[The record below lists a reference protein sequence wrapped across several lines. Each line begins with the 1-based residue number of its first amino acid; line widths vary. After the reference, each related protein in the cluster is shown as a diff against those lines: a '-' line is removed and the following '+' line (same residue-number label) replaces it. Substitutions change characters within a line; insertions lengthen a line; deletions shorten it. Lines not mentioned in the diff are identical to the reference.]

1 MNNPTSLHPSSLNKS
16 LLAVLLFAVSIVGL
30 SLGATLPLV
39 ALRLLDNGASALQI
53 GILSAVPAAGMILAA
68 TLVDRLCQ
76 RMSRRHLYLLCFVL
90 CAASTTAI
98 ELTNGSLWLLGLARL
113 TLGIGMGVAII
124 LGEAWVNELCG
135 ENNRGTIV
143 ALYATS
149 FTAFQLLG
157 PTLVAVLGAQTP
169 WVVLLVSAGHLVAL
183 ATVAFAMP
191 EEGIHEHVEEP
202 RNFSLAGFLRVA
214 PALCMGVLFFS
225 FFDSVVLSLFP
236 VYASSHGYAVGIAA
250 FMATVILLGDM
261 LFQLPLGWLSDR
273 LDRPTLHLAC
283 GVAATVIGLAL
294 PWLITQPSL
303 LWPALMLLGAVAGG
317 VYTLALVLIGQ
328 RFRGRDLVT
337 ANAAAGMLWGVGSLL
352 GPLLSGSLMDLG
364 PQGVPLALALAAGLF
379 VATAAAS
386 LRRSVARHA

>member
-1 MNNPTSLHPSSLNKS
+1 MSTPTTLNKP

-39 ALRLLDNGASALQI
+39 ALRLLENGASALQI

-68 TLVDRLCQ
+68 TLVDRACQ
-76 RMSRRHLYLLCFVL
+76 LMSRRRLYLLCFVL
-90 CAASTTAI
+90 CTASTVAI
-98 ELTNGSLWLLGLARL
+98 EFSSHSLWLLAAARL
-113 TLGIGMGVAII
+113 ALGVGMGIAII

-135 ENNRGTIV
+135 ERNRGTIV

-157 PTLVAVLGAQTP
+157 PTLVALLGAQTP
-169 WVVLLVSAGHLVAL
+169 WVVLLVSAGHLIAL

-191 EEGIHEHVEEP
+191 EEGLHEHVEEP
-202 RNFSLAGFLRVA
+202 RSFSLAGFLRVA

-261 LFQLPLGWLSDR
+261 LCQLPLGWLSDR
-273 LDRPTLHLAC
+273 LDRPTLHLGC
-283 GVAATVIGLAL
+283 GVAAMLIGLGL

-364 PQGVPLALALAAGLF
+364 PQGVPVALALAAGLF

-386 LRRSVARHA
+386 LRRTALRTA

>member
-1 MNNPTSLHPSSLNKS
+1 MNTPTSLQPSSLNKP

-68 TLVDRLCQ
+68 TLVDRACQ
-76 RMSRRHLYLLCFVL
+76 LMSRRRLYLLCFVL
-90 CAASTTAI
+90 CTASTAAI
-98 ELTNGSLWLLGLARL
+98 EFSSQSLWLLAAARL
-113 TLGIGMGVAII
+113 ALGVGMGIAII

-135 ENNRGTIV
+135 EKNRGTIV

-157 PTLVAVLGAQTP
+157 PTLVALLGAQTP
-169 WVVLLVSAGHLVAL
+169 WVVLLVSAGHLIAL

-202 RNFSLAGFLRVA
+202 RSFSLAGFLRVA

-261 LFQLPLGWLSDR
+261 ICQLPLGWLSDR
-273 LDRPTLHLAC
+273 FDRPTLHLVC
-283 GVAATVIGLAL
+283 GVAAMVIGLAL
-294 PWLITQPSL
+294 PWLISQPSL

-364 PQGVPLALALAAGLF
+364 PQGVPVALALAAGLF
-379 VATAAAS
+379 VASAAAS
-386 LRRSVARHA
+386 LRRTALRTA

>member
-1 MNNPTSLHPSSLNKS
+1 MNTPTTLNKP

-39 ALRLLDNGASALQI
+39 ALRLLENGASALQI

-68 TLVDRLCQ
+68 TLVDRACQ
-76 RMSRRHLYLLCFVL
+76 LMSRRRLYLLCFVL
-90 CAASTTAI
+90 CTASTLAI
-98 ELTNGSLWLLGLARL
+98 EFSSHSLWALAAARL
-113 TLGIGMGVAII
+113 ALGVGMGIAII

-135 ENNRGTIV
+135 EKNRGTIV

-157 PTLVAVLGAQTP
+157 PTLVALLGAQTP

-202 RNFSLAGFLRVA
+202 RSFSLAGFLRVA

-261 LFQLPLGWLSDR
+261 ICQLPLGWLSDR
-273 LDRPTLHLAC
+273 LDRPALHLGC
-283 GVAATVIGLAL
+283 GVAAMLIGLAL
-294 PWLITQPSL
+294 PWLIGQPSL

-364 PQGVPLALALAAGLF
+364 PQGVPVALALAAGLF

-386 LRRSVARHA
+386 LRRTALRTA

>member
-1 MNNPTSLHPSSLNKS
+1 MTTPTTLDKP

-68 TLVDRLCQ
+68 TLVDRACQ
-76 RMSRRHLYLLCFVL
+76 LMSRRRLYLLCFVL
-90 CAASTTAI
+90 CTASTAAI
-98 ELTNGSLWLLGLARL
+98 EFSSHSLWLLATARL
-113 TLGIGMGVAII
+113 ALGVGMGIAII

-157 PTLVAVLGAQTP
+157 PTLVALLGAQTP
-169 WVVLLVSAGHLVAL
+169 WVVLLVSTGHLIAL
-183 ATVAFAMP
+183 ATVAIAMP
-191 EEGIHEHVEEP
+191 EEGQHEHVEEP
-202 RNFSLAGFLRVA
+202 RSFSLTGFLRVA

-261 LFQLPLGWLSDR
+261 LCQLPLGWLSDR
-273 LDRPTLHLAC
+273 VDRPALHLAC
-283 GVAATVIGLAL
+283 GVAAMLIGLGL
-294 PWLITQPSL
+294 PWLIGQPSL

-364 PQGVPLALALAAGLF
+364 PQGVPVALALAAGLF

-386 LRRSVARHA
+386 LKRSAARTA

>member
-1 MNNPTSLHPSSLNKS
+1 MNTPAILNKP

-39 ALRLLDNGASALQI
+39 ALRLLENGASALQI

-68 TLVDRLCQ
+68 TLVDRACQ
-76 RMSRRHLYLLCFVL
+76 LMSRRRLYLLCFVL
-90 CAASTTAI
+90 CTASTLAI
-98 ELTNGSLWLLGLARL
+98 EFSSHSLWALAAARL
-113 TLGIGMGVAII
+113 ALGVGMGIAII

-135 ENNRGTIV
+135 EKNRGTIV

-157 PTLVAVLGAQTP
+157 PTLVALLGAQTP

-191 EEGIHEHVEEP
+191 EEGLHEHVEEP
-202 RNFSLAGFLRVA
+202 RSFSLAGFLRVA

-273 LDRPTLHLAC
+273 LDRSSLHLLC
-283 GVAATVIGLAL
+283 GVGAMLIGLAL
-294 PWLITQPSL
+294 PWLISQPSL
-303 LWPALMLLGAVAGG
+303 LWPALMVLGAVAGG

-364 PQGVPLALALAAGLF
+364 PQGVPVALALAAGLF

-386 LRRSVARHA
+386 LRRTAVSAA

>member
-1 MNNPTSLHPSSLNKS
+1 MNNSTPLNKP

-68 TLVDRLCQ
+68 TLVDRACQ
-76 RMSRRHLYLLCFVL
+76 LMSRRRLYLLCFVL
-90 CAASTTAI
+90 CTASTAAI
-98 ELTNGSLWLLGLARL
+98 ELTSHSLWLLAAERLA
-113 TLGIGMGVAII
+113 LGVGMGIAII

-157 PTLVAVLGAQTP
+157 PTLVALLGAQTP

-183 ATVAFAMP
+183 ATVAVAMP
-191 EEGIHEHVEEP
+191 EEGLHEHVEAP
-202 RNFSLAGFLRVA
+202 RSFSLAGFLRVA

-261 LFQLPLGWLSDR
+261 LCQLPLGWLSDR
-273 LDRPTLHLAC
+273 MDRPALHLAC
-283 GVAATVIGLAL
+283 GVAAMAIGLGL
-294 PWLITQPSL
+294 PWLIAQPSL

-364 PQGVPLALALAAGLF
+364 PQGVPVALALAAGLF

-386 LRRSVARHA
+386 LRRSAMRTA

>member
-1 MNNPTSLHPSSLNKS
+1 MNNSFILNKP

-39 ALRLLDNGASALQI
+39 ALRLLNNGASALQI

-68 TLVDRLCQ
+68 TLVDRACQ
-76 RMSRRHLYLLCFVL
+76 LMSRRRLYLLCFVL
-90 CAASTTAI
+90 CTASTAAI
-98 ELTNGSLWLLGLARL
+98 EFSGHSLWLLAAARL
-113 TLGIGMGVAII
+113 TLGVGMGIAII

-135 ENNRGTIV
+135 EDNRGTIV

-157 PTLVAVLGAQTP
+157 PTLVALLGAQAP

-183 ATVAFAMP
+183 ATVACAMP
-191 EEGIHEHVEEP
+191 EDGIHEHDEEP
-202 RNFSLAGFLRVA
+202 RSFSLAGFLRVA

-261 LFQLPLGWLSDR
+261 LCQLPLGWLSDR
-273 LDRPTLHLAC
+273 LDRPTLHRAC

-294 PWLITQPSL
+294 PWLITRPAL

-364 PQGVPLALALAAGLF
+364 PQGVPVALALAAGLF
-379 VATAAAS
+379 VATAAGS
-386 LRRSVARHA
+386 LRRKAARHA

>member
-1 MNNPTSLHPSSLNKS
+1 MNNSTPLNKP

-68 TLVDRLCQ
+68 TLVDRACQ
-76 RMSRRHLYLLCFVL
+76 LMSRRRLYLLCFVL
-90 CAASTTAI
+90 CTASTAAI
-98 ELTNGSLWLLGLARL
+98 ELTSHSLWLLAAARL
-113 TLGIGMGVAII
+113 ALGVGMGIAII

-157 PTLVAVLGAQTP
+157 PTLVALLGAQTP

-183 ATVAFAMP
+183 ATVAVAMP
-191 EEGIHEHVEEP
+191 EEGLHEHVEAP
-202 RNFSLAGFLRVA
+202 RSFSLAGFLRVA

-261 LFQLPLGWLSDR
+261 LCQLPLGWLSDR
-273 LDRPTLHLAC
+273 LDRPALHFAC
-283 GVAATVIGLAL
+283 GVAAMAIGLGL
-294 PWLITQPSL
+294 PWLIAQPSL

-364 PQGVPLALALAAGLF
+364 PQGVPVALALAAGLF

-386 LRRSVARHA
+386 LRRSAMRTA

>member
-1 MNNPTSLHPSSLNKS
+1 MNTPTILNKP

-68 TLVDRLCQ
+68 TLVDRACQ
-76 RMSRRHLYLLCFVL
+76 LMSRRRLYLLCFVL
-90 CAASTTAI
+90 CTASTLAI
-98 ELTNGSLWLLGLARL
+98 EFSSHSLWLLATARL
-113 TLGIGMGVAII
+113 ALGVGMGIAII

-135 ENNRGTIV
+135 EKNRGTIV

-157 PTLVAVLGAQTP
+157 PTLVALLGAQTP
-169 WVVLLVSAGHLVAL
+169 WVVLLVSAGHLIAL
-183 ATVAFAMP
+183 ATVALAMP

-202 RNFSLAGFLRVA
+202 RSFSLAGFLKVA

-261 LFQLPLGWLSDR
+261 IFQMPLGWLSDR
-273 LDRPTLHLAC
+273 LDRSSLHLLC
-283 GVAATVIGLAL
+283 GVGAMLIGLAL
-294 PWLITQPSL
+294 PWLISQPSL

-364 PQGVPLALALAAGLF
+364 PQGVPVALALAAGLF

-386 LRRSVARHA
+386 LRRTAVRTA

>member
-1 MNNPTSLHPSSLNKS
+1 MSTPTILNKP

-68 TLVDRLCQ
+68 TLVDRACQ
-76 RMSRRHLYLLCFVL
+76 LMSRRRLYLLCFVL
-90 CAASTTAI
+90 CTASTLAI
-98 ELTNGSLWLLGLARL
+98 EFSSHSLWLLATARL
-113 TLGIGMGVAII
+113 ALGVGMGIAII

-135 ENNRGTIV
+135 EKNRGTIV

-157 PTLVAVLGAQTP
+157 PTLVALLGAQTP
-169 WVVLLVSAGHLVAL
+169 WVVLLVSAGHLIAL
-183 ATVAFAMP
+183 ATVALAMP

-202 RNFSLAGFLRVA
+202 RSFSLAGFLKVA

-261 LFQLPLGWLSDR
+261 IFQMPLGWLSDR
-273 LDRPTLHLAC
+273 LDRSSLHLLC
-283 GVAATVIGLAL
+283 GVGAMLIGLAL
-294 PWLITQPSL
+294 PWLISQPSL

-364 PQGVPLALALAAGLF
+364 PQGVPVALALAAGLF

-386 LRRSVARHA
+386 LRRTAVRTA

>member
-1 MNNPTSLHPSSLNKS
+1 MTTPTTLDKP

-68 TLVDRLCQ
+68 TLVDRACQ
-76 RMSRRHLYLLCFVL
+76 LMSRRRLYLLCFVL
-90 CAASTTAI
+90 CTASTAAI
-98 ELTNGSLWLLGLARL
+98 EFSSHSLWLLAAARL
-113 TLGIGMGVAII
+113 ALGVGMGIAII

-157 PTLVAVLGAQTP
+157 PTLVALLGAQTP
-169 WVVLLVSAGHLVAL
+169 WVVLLVSAGHLIAL
-183 ATVAFAMP
+183 ATVAIAMP
-191 EEGIHEHVEEP
+191 EEGLHEHVEEP
-202 RNFSLAGFLRVA
+202 RSFSLAGFLRVA
-214 PALCMGVLFFS
+214 PALCVGVLFFS

-261 LFQLPLGWLSDR
+261 LCQLPLGWLSDR
-273 LDRPTLHLAC
+273 VDRPALHLAC
-283 GVAATVIGLAL
+283 GVAAMLIGLGL
-294 PWLITQPSL
+294 PWLIGQPSL

-364 PQGVPLALALAAGLF
+364 PQGVPVALALAAGLF

-386 LRRSVARHA
+386 LKRSAARTA

>member
-1 MNNPTSLHPSSLNKS
+1 MNNPSSLHPSSLNRP

-68 TLVDRLCQ
+68 ALIDRLCQ
-76 RMSRRHLYLLCFVL
+76 LMSRRRLYLLCFVL
-90 CAASTTAI
+90 CAASTAAI
-98 ELTNGSLWLLGLARL
+98 EFSSHSLWLLATARL
-113 TLGIGMGVAII
+113 ALGVGMGIAII

-157 PTLVAVLGAQTP
+157 PTLVALLGAQTP

-191 EEGIHEHVEEP
+191 EEGIHEHVEGP
-202 RNFSLAGFLRVA
+202 RSFSLAGFLRVA

-261 LFQLPLGWLSDR
+261 ICQLPLGWLSDR
-273 LDRPTLHLAC
+273 LDRPSLHLAC
-283 GVAATVIGLAL
+283 GVAAMLIGLGL
-294 PWLITQPSL
+294 PWLIGQTSL

-364 PQGVPLALALAAGLF
+364 PQGVPVALALAAGLF

-386 LRRSVARHA
+386 VRRTGVRHA

>member
-1 MNNPTSLHPSSLNKS
+1 MNNSLTLNKP

-68 TLVDRLCQ
+68 TLVDRACQ
-76 RMSRRHLYLLCFVL
+76 RMSRRRLYLLCFLL
-90 CAASTTAI
+90 CAASTAAI
-98 ELTNGSLWLLGLARL
+98 EFSGDSLGVLAAARL
-113 TLGIGMGVAII
+113 ALGVGMGIAII

-135 ENNRGTIV
+135 EDNRGTIV

-157 PTLVAVLGAQTP
+157 PTLVALLDAQTP
-169 WVVLLVSAGHLVAL
+169 WVVLLVSAGHLIAL
-183 ATVAFAMP
+183 ATVACAMP
-191 EEGIHEHVEEP
+191 EEGVHEHVEEP
-202 RNFSLAGFLRVA
+202 RSFSLAGFLRVA

-261 LFQLPLGWLSDR
+261 ICQLPLGWLSDR

-283 GVAATVIGLAL
+283 GVAATAIGLAL
-294 PWLITQPSL
+294 PWLITRPSL

-364 PQGVPLALALAAGLF
+364 PQGVPVALALAAGLF
-379 VATAAAS
+379 VATAAGS
-386 LRRSVARHA
+386 LRRKAVRHA

>member
-1 MNNPTSLHPSSLNKS
+1 MNTPTTLNKT

-68 TLVDRLCQ
+68 TLVDRACQ
-76 RMSRRHLYLLCFVL
+76 LMSRRRLYLLCFVL
-90 CAASTTAI
+90 CTASTAAI
-98 ELTNGSLWLLGLARL
+98 DFSSHSLWLLAVARL
-113 TLGIGMGVAII
+113 ALGVGMGIAII

-157 PTLVAVLGAQTP
+157 PTLVALLGAQTP

-191 EEGIHEHVEEP
+191 EEGLHEHVEEP
-202 RNFSLAGFLRVA
+202 RSFSLAGFLRVA

-273 LDRPTLHLAC
+273 LDRSTLHLCC
-283 GVAATVIGLAL
+283 GVGAMLIGLGL
-294 PWLITQPSL
+294 PWLISQPSL

-364 PQGVPLALALAAGLF
+364 PQGVPVALALAAGLF

-386 LRRSVARHA
+386 LHRSAVRTA

>member
-1 MNNPTSLHPSSLNKS
+1 MNNSLTLNKP
-16 LLAVLLFAVSIVGL
+16 LLAVLLFAMSIVGL

-68 TLVDRLCQ
+68 TLVDRACQ
-76 RMSRRHLYLLCFVL
+76 LMSRRRLYLLCFVL
-90 CAASTTAI
+90 CTASTAAI
-98 ELTNGSLWLLGLARL
+98 EISSHSLWLLGIARL
-113 TLGIGMGVAII
+113 ALGVGMGIAII

-135 ENNRGTIV
+135 EDNRGTIV

-157 PTLVAVLGAQTP
+157 PTLVALLGAQTP
-169 WVVLLVSAGHLVAL
+169 WVVLLVSVGHLIAL
-183 ATVAFAMP
+183 ATVACAMP
-191 EEGIHEHVEEP
+191 KEGIHEHVEEP
-202 RNFSLAGFLRVA
+202 RSFSLAGFLRVA

-261 LFQLPLGWLSDR
+261 LCQLPLGWLSDR

-294 PWLITQPSL
+294 PWLITRPAL

-337 ANAAAGMLWGVGSLL
+337 ANAAAGILWGVGSLL

-364 PQGVPLALALAAGLF
+364 PQGVPVALALAAGLF

-386 LRRSVARHA
+386 WRRTARRHA

>member
-1 MNNPTSLHPSSLNKS
+1 MNTPTTLNKP

-68 TLVDRLCQ
+68 TLVDRACQ
-76 RMSRRHLYLLCFVL
+76 LMSRRRLYLLCFVL
-90 CAASTTAI
+90 CTASTVAI
-98 ELTNGSLWLLGLARL
+98 EFSSHSLWALAAARL
-113 TLGIGMGVAII
+113 ALGVGMGIAII

-135 ENNRGTIV
+135 EHNRGTIV

-157 PTLVAVLGAQTP
+157 PTLVALLGAQTP

-191 EEGIHEHVEEP
+191 EDGIHEHVEEP
-202 RNFSLAGFLRVA
+202 RSFSLAGFQRVA

-261 LFQLPLGWLSDR
+261 LFQMPLGWLSDR
-273 LDRPTLHLAC
+273 LDRSSLHLLC
-283 GVAATVIGLAL
+283 GVAAMLIGLAL
-294 PWLITQPSL
+294 PWLIGQPSL
-303 LWPALMLLGAVAGG
+303 LWPALMVLGAVAGG

-364 PQGVPLALALAAGLF
+364 PQGVPVALALAAGLF

-386 LRRSVARHA
+386 LRRASVRTA

>member
-1 MNNPTSLHPSSLNKS
+1 MNTPTTLNKP

-68 TLVDRLCQ
+68 TLVDRACQ
-76 RMSRRHLYLLCFVL
+76 LMSRRRLYLLCFVL
-90 CAASTTAI
+90 CTASTVAI
-98 ELTNGSLWLLGLARL
+98 EFSSHSLWALAAARL
-113 TLGIGMGVAII
+113 ALGVGMGIAII

-135 ENNRGTIV
+135 EHNRGTIV

-157 PTLVAVLGAQTP
+157 PTLVALLGAQTP

-191 EEGIHEHVEEP
+191 EDGIHEHVEEP
-202 RNFSLAGFLRVA
+202 RSFSLAGFLRVA

-261 LFQLPLGWLSDR
+261 LFQMPLGWLSDR
-273 LDRPTLHLAC
+273 LDRSSLHLLC
-283 GVAATVIGLAL
+283 GVAAMLIGLAL
-294 PWLITQPSL
+294 PWLIGQPSL
-303 LWPALMLLGAVAGG
+303 LWPALMVLGAVAGG

-364 PQGVPLALALAAGLF
+364 PQGVPVALALAAGLF

-386 LRRSVARHA
+386 LRRASVRTA

>member
-1 MNNPTSLHPSSLNKS
+1 MNTPAILNKP

-39 ALRLLDNGASALQI
+39 ALRLLEKGASALQI

-68 TLVDRLCQ
+68 TLVDRACQ
-76 RMSRRHLYLLCFVL
+76 LMSRRRLYLLCFVL
-90 CAASTTAI
+90 CTASTLAI
-98 ELTNGSLWLLGLARL
+98 EFSSHSLWALAAARL
-113 TLGIGMGVAII
+113 ALGVGMGIAII

-135 ENNRGTIV
+135 EKNRGTIV

-157 PTLVAVLGAQTP
+157 PTLVALLGAQTP

-191 EEGIHEHVEEP
+191 EEGLHEHVEEP
-202 RNFSLAGFLRVA
+202 RSFSLAGFLRVA

-273 LDRPTLHLAC
+273 LDRSSLHLLC
-283 GVAATVIGLAL
+283 GVGAMLIGLAL
-294 PWLITQPSL
+294 PWLISQPSL
-303 LWPALMLLGAVAGG
+303 LWPALMVLGAVAGG

-364 PQGVPLALALAAGLF
+364 PQGVPVALALAAGLF

-386 LRRSVARHA
+386 LRRTAVSAA

>member
-1 MNNPTSLHPSSLNKS
+1 MNTPSTLNKP

-53 GILSAVPAAGMILAA
+53 GVLSAVPAAGMILAA
-68 TLVDRLCQ
+68 TLVDRACQ
-76 RMSRRHLYLLCFVL
+76 LMSRRRLYLLCFVL
-90 CAASTTAI
+90 CTASTAAI
-98 ELTNGSLWLLGLARL
+98 EFSSHSLWLLAAARL
-113 TLGIGMGVAII
+113 ALGVGMGIAII

-157 PTLVAVLGAQTP
+157 PTLVALLGAETP
-169 WVVLLVSAGHLVAL
+169 WVVLLVSAGHLIAL

-202 RNFSLAGFLRVA
+202 RSFSLAGFLRVA

-261 LFQLPLGWLSDR
+261 ICQLPLGWLSDR
-273 LDRPTLHLAC
+273 FDRPTLHLAC
-283 GVAATVIGLAL
+283 GVAAMLIGLGL
-294 PWLITQPSL
+294 PWLISQPSL

-364 PQGVPLALALAAGLF
+364 PQGVPVALALAAGLF

-386 LRRSVARHA
+386 LRRTVVRHA

>member
-1 MNNPTSLHPSSLNKS
+1 MTTPTTLDKP
-16 LLAVLLFAVSIVGL
+16 LLAVLLFAISIVGL

-68 TLVDRLCQ
+68 TLVDRACQ
-76 RMSRRHLYLLCFVL
+76 LMSRRRLYLLCFVL
-90 CAASTTAI
+90 CTASTAAI
-98 ELTNGSLWLLGLARL
+98 EFSSHSLWLLATARL
-113 TLGIGMGVAII
+113 ALGVGMGIAII

-157 PTLVAVLGAQTP
+157 PTLVALLGAQTP
-169 WVVLLVSAGHLVAL
+169 WVVLLVSTGHLIAL
-183 ATVAFAMP
+183 ATVAIAMP
-191 EEGIHEHVEEP
+191 EEGQHEHVEEP
-202 RNFSLAGFLRVA
+202 RSFSLTGFLRVA

-261 LFQLPLGWLSDR
+261 LCQLPLGWLSDR
-273 LDRPTLHLAC
+273 VDRPALHLAC
-283 GVAATVIGLAL
+283 GVAAMLIGLGL
-294 PWLITQPSL
+294 PWLIGQPSL

-364 PQGVPLALALAAGLF
+364 PQGVPVALALAAGLF

-386 LRRSVARHA
+386 LKRSAARTA

>member
-1 MNNPTSLHPSSLNKS
+1 MNKP

-68 TLVDRLCQ
+68 ALVDRLCQ
-76 RMSRRHLYLLCFVL
+76 LMSRRRLYLLCFVL
-90 CAASTTAI
+90 CAASTAAI
-98 ELTNGSLWLLGLARL
+98 ELSSHSLWLLAAARL
-113 TLGIGMGVAII
+113 ALGVGMGIAII

-157 PTLVAVLGAQTP
+157 PTLVALLGAQTP
-169 WVVLLVSAGHLVAL
+169 WVALLVSAGHLVAL

-202 RNFSLAGFLRVA
+202 RSFSLAGFLRVA

-261 LFQLPLGWLSDR
+261 ICQLPLGWLSDR
-273 LDRPTLHLAC
+273 LDRPSLHLAC
-283 GVAATVIGLAL
+283 GVAAMLIGLGL
-294 PWLITQPSL
+294 PWLIGQTSL

-352 GPLLSGSLMDLG
+352 GPLLSGSLMDFG
-364 PQGVPLALALAAGLF
+364 PQGVPVALALAAGLF

-386 LRRSVARHA
+386 VRRTGVRHA

>member
-1 MNNPTSLHPSSLNKS
+1 MNTPTTLNKP

-68 TLVDRLCQ
+68 TLVDRACQ
-76 RMSRRHLYLLCFVL
+76 LMSRRRLYLLCFVL
-90 CAASTTAI
+90 CTASTVAI
-98 ELTNGSLWLLGLARL
+98 EFSSHSLWALAAARL
-113 TLGIGMGVAII
+113 ALGVGMGIAII

-135 ENNRGTIV
+135 EHNRGTIV

-157 PTLVAVLGAQTP
+157 PTLVALLGAQTP

-191 EEGIHEHVEEP
+191 DDGIHEHVEEP
-202 RNFSLAGFLRVA
+202 RSFSLAGFLRVA

-261 LFQLPLGWLSDR
+261 LFQMPLGWLSDR
-273 LDRPTLHLAC
+273 LDRSSLHLLC
-283 GVAATVIGLAL
+283 GVAAMLIGLAL
-294 PWLITQPSL
+294 PWLIGQPSL
-303 LWPALMLLGAVAGG
+303 LWPALMVLGAMAGG

-364 PQGVPLALALAAGLF
+364 PQGVPVALALAAGLF

-386 LRRSVARHA
+386 LRRASVRTA

>member
-1 MNNPTSLHPSSLNKS
+1 MNNSTPLNKP
-16 LLAVLLFAVSIVGL
+16 LLALLLFAVSIVGL

-68 TLVDRLCQ
+68 TLVDRACQ
-76 RMSRRHLYLLCFVL
+76 LMSRRRLYLLCFVL
-90 CAASTTAI
+90 CTASTAAI
-98 ELTNGSLWLLGLARL
+98 ELTSHSLWLLAAARL
-113 TLGIGMGVAII
+113 ALGVGMGIAII

-157 PTLVAVLGAQTP
+157 PTLVALLGAQTP

-183 ATVAFAMP
+183 ATVAVAMP
-191 EEGIHEHVEEP
+191 EEGLHEHVEAP
-202 RNFSLAGFLRVA
+202 RSFSLAGFLRVA

-261 LFQLPLGWLSDR
+261 LCQLPLGWLADR
-273 LDRPTLHLAC
+273 MDRPALHLAC
-283 GVAATVIGLAL
+283 GVAAMAIGLGL
-294 PWLITQPSL
+294 PWLIAQPSL

-364 PQGVPLALALAAGLF
+364 PQGVPVALALAAGLF

-386 LRRSVARHA
+386 LRRSAMRTA

>member
-1 MNNPTSLHPSSLNKS
+1 MTTPTTLDKP

-68 TLVDRLCQ
+68 TLVDRACQ
-76 RMSRRHLYLLCFVL
+76 LMSRRRLYLLCFVL
-90 CAASTTAI
+90 CTASTAAI
-98 ELTNGSLWLLGLARL
+98 EFSSHSLWLLAAARL
-113 TLGIGMGVAII
+113 ALGVGMGIAII

-157 PTLVAVLGAQTP
+157 PTLVALLGAQTP
-169 WVVLLVSAGHLVAL
+169 WVVLLVSAGHLIAL
-183 ATVAFAMP
+183 ATVAIAMP
-191 EEGIHEHVEEP
+191 EEGLHEHVEEP
-202 RNFSLAGFLRVA
+202 RSFSLAGFLRVA

-261 LFQLPLGWLSDR
+261 LCQLPLGWLSDR
-273 LDRPTLHLAC
+273 VDRPALHLAC
-283 GVAATVIGLAL
+283 GVAAMLIGLGL
-294 PWLITQPSL
+294 PWLIGQPSL

-364 PQGVPLALALAAGLF
+364 PQGVPVALALAAGLF

-386 LRRSVARHA
+386 LKRSAARTA

>member
-1 MNNPTSLHPSSLNKS
+1 MNTPTTLDKP

-68 TLVDRLCQ
+68 TLVDRACQ
-76 RMSRRHLYLLCFVL
+76 LMSRRRLYLLCFVL
-90 CAASTTAI
+90 CTASTAAI
-98 ELTNGSLWLLGLARL
+98 EFSSHSLWLLAAARL
-113 TLGIGMGVAII
+113 ALGVGMGIAII

-157 PTLVAVLGAQTP
+157 PTLVALLGAQTP
-169 WVVLLVSAGHLVAL
+169 WVVLLVSAGHLIAL
-183 ATVAFAMP
+183 ATVAIAMP
-191 EEGIHEHVEEP
+191 EEGLHEHVEEP
-202 RNFSLAGFLRVA
+202 RSFSLAGFLRVA

-261 LFQLPLGWLSDR
+261 LCQLPLGWLSDR
-273 LDRPTLHLAC
+273 VDRPALHLAC
-283 GVAATVIGLAL
+283 GVAAMLIGLGL
-294 PWLITQPSL
+294 PWLIGQPSL

-364 PQGVPLALALAAGLF
+364 PQGVPVALALAAGLF

-386 LRRSVARHA
+386 LKRSAARTA

>member
-1 MNNPTSLHPSSLNKS
+1 MNNSTPLNKP

-68 TLVDRLCQ
+68 TLVDRACQ
-76 RMSRRHLYLLCFVL
+76 LMSRRRLYLLCFVL
-90 CAASTTAI
+90 CTASTAAI
-98 ELTNGSLWLLGLARL
+98 ELTSHSLWLLAAARL
-113 TLGIGMGVAII
+113 ALGVGMGIAII

-149 FTAFQLLG
+149 FTAFQSLG
-157 PTLVAVLGAQTP
+157 PTLVALLGAQTP

-183 ATVAFAMP
+183 ATVAVAMP
-191 EEGIHEHVEEP
+191 EEGLHEHVEAP
-202 RNFSLAGFLRVA
+202 RSFSLAGFLRVA

-261 LFQLPLGWLSDR
+261 LCQLPLGWLSDR
-273 LDRPTLHLAC
+273 MDRPALHLAC
-283 GVAATVIGLAL
+283 GVAAMAIGLGL
-294 PWLITQPSL
+294 PWLIAQPSL

-364 PQGVPLALALAAGLF
+364 PQGVPVALALAAGLF

-386 LRRSVARHA
+386 LRRSAMRTA

>member
-1 MNNPTSLHPSSLNKS
+1 MTTPTTLDKP

-68 TLVDRLCQ
+68 TLVDRACQ
-76 RMSRRHLYLLCFVL
+76 LMSRRRLYLLCFVL
-90 CAASTTAI
+90 CTASTAAI
-98 ELTNGSLWLLGLARL
+98 EFSSHSLWLLAAARL
-113 TLGIGMGVAII
+113 ALGVGMGIAII

-157 PTLVAVLGAQTP
+157 PTLVALLGAQTP
-169 WVVLLVSAGHLVAL
+169 WVVLLVSAGHLIAL
-183 ATVAFAMP
+183 ATVAIAMP
-191 EEGIHEHVEEP
+191 EEGLHEHVEEP
-202 RNFSLAGFLRVA
+202 RSFSLAGFLRVA
-214 PALCMGVLFFS
+214 PALCVGVLFFS

-261 LFQLPLGWLSDR
+261 LCQLPLGWLSDR
-273 LDRPTLHLAC
+273 VDRPALHLAC
-283 GVAATVIGLAL
+283 GVAAMLIGLGL
-294 PWLITQPSL
+294 PWLIGQPSL

-364 PQGVPLALALAAGLF
+364 PQGVPVAIALAAGLF

-386 LRRSVARHA
+386 LKRSAARTA

>member
-1 MNNPTSLHPSSLNKS
+1 MNTPTTLNKP

-68 TLVDRLCQ
+68 TLVDRACQ
-76 RMSRRHLYLLCFVL
+76 LMSRRRLYLLCFVL
-90 CAASTTAI
+90 CTASTVAI
-98 ELTNGSLWLLGLARL
+98 EFSSHSLWLLAAARL
-113 TLGIGMGVAII
+113 ALGIGMGIAII

-135 ENNRGTIV
+135 EHNRGTIV

-157 PTLVAVLGAQTP
+157 PTLVALLGAQTP
-169 WVVLLVSAGHLVAL
+169 WVVLLVSAGHLIAL
-183 ATVAFAMP
+183 ATVALAMP
-191 EEGIHEHVEEP
+191 EDGIHEHVEEP
-202 RNFSLAGFLRVA
+202 RSFSLAGFLRVA

-261 LFQLPLGWLSDR
+261 LFQMPLGWLSDR
-273 LDRPTLHLAC
+273 LDRSSLHLLC
-283 GVAATVIGLAL
+283 GVAAMLIGLAL
-294 PWLITQPSL
+294 PWLIGQPAL
-303 LWPALMLLGAVAGG
+303 LWPALMVLGAVAGG
-317 VYTLALVLIGQ
+317 VYTLALVLIG
-328 RFRGRDLVT
+328 
-337 ANAAAGMLWGVGSLL
+337 
-352 GPLLSGSLMDLG
+352 
-364 PQGVPLALALAAGLF
+364 
-379 VATAAAS
+379 
-386 LRRSVARHA
+386 

>member
-1 MNNPTSLHPSSLNKS
+1 MNTPAILNKP

-39 ALRLLDNGASALQI
+39 ALRLLENGASALQI

-68 TLVDRLCQ
+68 TLVDRACQ
-76 RMSRRHLYLLCFVL
+76 LMSRRRLYLLCFVL
-90 CAASTTAI
+90 CTASTLAI
-98 ELTNGSLWLLGLARL
+98 EFSSHSLWALAAARL
-113 TLGIGMGVAII
+113 ALGVGMGIAII

-135 ENNRGTIV
+135 EKNRGTIV

-157 PTLVAVLGAQTP
+157 PTLVALLGAQTP

-191 EEGIHEHVEEP
+191 EEGLHEHVEEP
-202 RNFSLAGFLRVA
+202 RSFSLAGVLRVA

-273 LDRPTLHLAC
+273 LDRSSLHLLC
-283 GVAATVIGLAL
+283 GVGAMLIGLAL
-294 PWLITQPSL
+294 PWLISQPSL
-303 LWPALMLLGAVAGG
+303 LWPALMVLGAVAGG

-364 PQGVPLALALAAGLF
+364 PQGVPVALALAAGLF

-386 LRRSVARHA
+386 LRRTAVSAA

>member
-1 MNNPTSLHPSSLNKS
+1 MNTPTTLNKP

-39 ALRLLDNGASALQI
+39 ALRLLENGASALQI

-68 TLVDRLCQ
+68 TLVDRACQ
-76 RMSRRHLYLLCFVL
+76 LMSRRRLYLLCFVL
-90 CAASTTAI
+90 CTASTAAI
-98 ELTNGSLWLLGLARL
+98 EFSSHSLWLLAAARL
-113 TLGIGMGVAII
+113 ALGVGMGLAII

-135 ENNRGTIV
+135 EKNRGTIV

-157 PTLVAVLGAQTP
+157 PTLVALLGAQTP

-183 ATVAFAMP
+183 ATVAVAMP
-191 EEGIHEHVEEP
+191 EEGIHEHLEEP
-202 RNFSLAGFLRVA
+202 RSFSLAGFLRVA

-261 LFQLPLGWLSDR
+261 VCQLPLGWLSDR
-273 LDRPTLHLAC
+273 LDRSALHLAC
-283 GVAATVIGLAL
+283 GVAAMVIGLGL
-294 PWLITQPSL
+294 PWLIRQPSL

-364 PQGVPLALALAAGLF
+364 PQGVPVALALAAGLF
-379 VATAAAS
+379 VATATAS
-386 LRRSVARHA
+386 LHRTVPRAA

>member
-1 MNNPTSLHPSSLNKS
+1 MNTPSTLNKP

-39 ALRLLDNGASALQI
+39 ALRLRDNGASALQI
-53 GILSAVPAAGMILAA
+53 GVLSAVPAAGMILAA
-68 TLVDRLCQ
+68 TLVDRACQ
-76 RMSRRHLYLLCFVL
+76 LMSRRRLYLLCFVL
-90 CAASTTAI
+90 CTASTAAI
-98 ELTNGSLWLLGLARL
+98 EFSSHSLWLLAAARL
-113 TLGIGMGVAII
+113 ALGVGMGIAII

-135 ENNRGTIV
+135 EKNRGTIV

-157 PTLVAVLGAQTP
+157 PTLVALLGAQTP

-183 ATVAFAMP
+183 ATVACAMP
-191 EEGIHEHVEEP
+191 EEGIHEHVEES
-202 RNFSLAGFLRVA
+202 RSFSLAGFLRVA

-261 LFQLPLGWLSDR
+261 ICQLPLGWLSDR

-283 GVAATVIGLAL
+283 GVAAMLIGLGL
-294 PWLITQPSL
+294 PWLINQPSL

-364 PQGVPLALALAAGLF
+364 PQGVPVALALAAGLF

-386 LRRSVARHA
+386 LRGSVPRHA

>member
-1 MNNPTSLHPSSLNKS
+1 MNTPAILNKP

-39 ALRLLDNGASALQI
+39 ALRLLEKGASALQI

-68 TLVDRLCQ
+68 TLVDRACQ
-76 RMSRRHLYLLCFVL
+76 LMSRRRLYLLCFVL
-90 CAASTTAI
+90 CTASTLAI
-98 ELTNGSLWLLGLARL
+98 EFSSHSLWALAAARL
-113 TLGIGMGVAII
+113 ALGVGMGIAII

-135 ENNRGTIV
+135 EKNRGTIV

-157 PTLVAVLGAQTP
+157 PTLVALLGAQTP

-191 EEGIHEHVEEP
+191 EEGLHEHVEEP
-202 RNFSLAGFLRVA
+202 RSFSLAGFLRVA

-273 LDRPTLHLAC
+273 LDRSSLHLLC
-283 GVAATVIGLAL
+283 GVGAMLIGLAL
-294 PWLITQPSL
+294 PWLISQPSL
-303 LWPALMLLGAVAGG
+303 LWPALMVLGALAGG

-328 RFRGRDLVT
+328 RFRGRNLVT

-364 PQGVPLALALAAGLF
+364 PQGVPVALALAAGLF

-386 LRRSVARHA
+386 LRRTAVSAA

>member
-1 MNNPTSLHPSSLNKS
+1 MNTPTILNKP

-68 TLVDRLCQ
+68 TLVDRACQ
-76 RMSRRHLYLLCFVL
+76 LMSRRRLYLLCFVL
-90 CAASTTAI
+90 CTASTLAI
-98 ELTNGSLWLLGLARL
+98 EFSSHSLWLLAAARL
-113 TLGIGMGVAII
+113 ALGVGMGIAII

-135 ENNRGTIV
+135 EKNRGTIV

-157 PTLVAVLGAQTP
+157 PTLVALLGAQTP
-169 WVVLLVSAGHLVAL
+169 WVVLLVSAGHLIAL
-183 ATVAFAMP
+183 ATVALAMP

-202 RNFSLAGFLRVA
+202 RSFSLAGFLKVA

-261 LFQLPLGWLSDR
+261 IFQMPLGWLSDR
-273 LDRPTLHLAC
+273 LDRSSLHLLC
-283 GVAATVIGLAL
+283 GVGAMLIGLAL
-294 PWLITQPSL
+294 PWLISQPSL

-364 PQGVPLALALAAGLF
+364 PQGVPVALALAAGLF

-386 LRRSVARHA
+386 LRRTAVRTA

>member
-1 MNNPTSLHPSSLNKS
+1 MNTPAILNKP

-68 TLVDRLCQ
+68 TLVDRACQ
-76 RMSRRHLYLLCFVL
+76 LMSRRRLYLLCFVL
-90 CAASTTAI
+90 CTASTLAI
-98 ELTNGSLWLLGLARL
+98 EFSSHSLWVLAAARL
-113 TLGIGMGVAII
+113 ALGVGMGIAII

-135 ENNRGTIV
+135 EKNRGTIV

-157 PTLVAVLGAQTP
+157 PTLVALLGAQTP
-169 WVVLLVSAGHLVAL
+169 WVVLLVSAGHLIAL

-191 EEGIHEHVEEP
+191 EEGLHEHVEEP
-202 RNFSLAGFLRVA
+202 RSFSLAGFLRVA

-250 FMATVILLGDM
+250 FMATVILMGDM
-261 LFQLPLGWLSDR
+261 LFQMPLGWLSDR
-273 LDRPTLHLAC
+273 LDRSSLHLLC
-283 GVAATVIGLAL
+283 GVGAMLIGLAL
-294 PWLITQPSL
+294 PWLISQPSL
-303 LWPALMLLGAVAGG
+303 LWPALMVLGAVAGG

-364 PQGVPLALALAAGLF
+364 PHGVPVALALAAGLF

-386 LRRSVARHA
+386 QRRTAVRTA

>member
-1 MNNPTSLHPSSLNKS
+1 MNTPAILNKP

-39 ALRLLDNGASALQI
+39 ALRLLENGASALQI

-68 TLVDRLCQ
+68 TLVDRACQ
-76 RMSRRHLYLLCFVL
+76 LMSRRRLYLLCFVL
-90 CAASTTAI
+90 CTASTLAI
-98 ELTNGSLWLLGLARL
+98 EFSSHSLWALAAARL
-113 TLGIGMGVAII
+113 ALGVGMGIAII

-135 ENNRGTIV
+135 EKNRGTIV

-157 PTLVAVLGAQTP
+157 PTLVALLGAQTP

-191 EEGIHEHVEEP
+191 EEGLHEHVEEP
-202 RNFSLAGFLRVA
+202 RSFSLAGFLRVA

-273 LDRPTLHLAC
+273 LDRSSLHLLC
-283 GVAATVIGLAL
+283 GVGAMLIGLAL
-294 PWLITQPSL
+294 PWLISQPSL
-303 LWPALMLLGAVAGG
+303 LWPALMVLGAVAGG

-337 ANAAAGMLWGVGSLL
+337 ANASAGMLWGVGSLL

-364 PQGVPLALALAAGLF
+364 PQGVPVALALAAGLF

-386 LRRSVARHA
+386 LRRTAVSAA

>member
-1 MNNPTSLHPSSLNKS
+1 MNNSTPLNKP

-68 TLVDRLCQ
+68 TLVDRACQ
-76 RMSRRHLYLLCFVL
+76 LMSRRRLYLLCFVL
-90 CAASTTAI
+90 CTASTAAI
-98 ELTNGSLWLLGLARL
+98 ELTSHSLWLLAAARL
-113 TLGIGMGVAII
+113 ALGVGMGIAII

-157 PTLVAVLGAQTP
+157 PTLVALLGAQTP

-183 ATVAFAMP
+183 ATVAVAMP
-191 EEGIHEHVEEP
+191 EEGLHEHVEAP
-202 RNFSLAGFLRVA
+202 RSFSLAGFLRVA

-261 LFQLPLGWLSDR
+261 LCQLPLGWLSDR
-273 LDRPTLHLAC
+273 MDRPALHLAC
-283 GVAATVIGLAL
+283 GVAAMAIGLGL
-294 PWLITQPSL
+294 PWLIAQPSL

-364 PQGVPLALALAAGLF
+364 PQGVPVALALAAGLF

-386 LRRSVARHA
+386 LRRSAMRTA

>member
-1 MNNPTSLHPSSLNKS
+1 MNRP

-68 TLVDRLCQ
+68 ALIDRLCQ
-76 RMSRRHLYLLCFVL
+76 LMSRRRLYLLCFVL
-90 CAASTTAI
+90 CAASTAAI
-98 ELTNGSLWLLGLARL
+98 EFSSHSLWLLATARL
-113 TLGIGMGVAII
+113 ALGVGMGIAII

-157 PTLVAVLGAQTP
+157 PTLVALLGAQTP

-191 EEGIHEHVEEP
+191 EEGIHEHVEGP
-202 RNFSLAGFLRVA
+202 RSFSLAGFLRVA

-261 LFQLPLGWLSDR
+261 ICQLPLGWLSDR
-273 LDRPTLHLAC
+273 LDRPSLHLAC
-283 GVAATVIGLAL
+283 GVAAMLIGLGL
-294 PWLITQPSL
+294 PWLIGQTSL

-364 PQGVPLALALAAGLF
+364 PQGVPVALALAAGLF

-386 LRRSVARHA
+386 VRRTGVRHA